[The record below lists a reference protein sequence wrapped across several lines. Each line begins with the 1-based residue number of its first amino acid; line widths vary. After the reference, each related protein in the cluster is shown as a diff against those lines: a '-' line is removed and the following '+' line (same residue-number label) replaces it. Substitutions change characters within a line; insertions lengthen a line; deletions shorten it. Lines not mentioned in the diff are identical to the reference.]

1 MGIVKE
7 RVKVEFN
14 WLGREVVSLMSKSDV
29 LNDIK
34 NSSIT
39 KGEFIMLGVVYN
51 FTIMWDKSSI
61 DIWCN
66 GNVISTVNNFT
77 ISFNQM
83 Y

>member
-34 NSSIT
+34 NSSFT
-39 KGEFIMLGVVYN
+39 KGEFIMLGVVHN

-61 DIWCN
+61 DIWRN